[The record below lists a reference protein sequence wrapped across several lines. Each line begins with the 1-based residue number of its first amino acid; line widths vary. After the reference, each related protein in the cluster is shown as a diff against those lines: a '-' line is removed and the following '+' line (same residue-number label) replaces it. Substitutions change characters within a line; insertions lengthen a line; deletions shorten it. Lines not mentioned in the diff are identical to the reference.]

1 MFSFEE
7 ELKEQLI
14 EELQLDDLI
23 KKHINVL
30 DEKHKPE
37 VEDTGT
43 YADWFPLNDVKKD
56 IKKEIVNVI
65 QLDKTKPKGSNPKIL
80 TRNKRICKAYD
91 KLTTNKGRK
100 QVETE
105 RLLAKEYDLS
115 PQTIRKIVKDP
126 NNAL

>member
-1 MFSFEE
+1 MPDLKE
-7 ELKEQLI
+7 ELKEQII
-14 EELQLDDLI
+14 EEIQLDNLI
-23 KKHINVL
+23 QKHIDKL
-30 DEKHKPE
+30 DEKHKSE
-37 VEDTGT
+37 IEDTGT

-65 QLDKTKPKGSNPKIL
+65 QFDKTKPKGSNPKIL

-91 KLTTNKGRK
+91 KLTNKGRK

-105 RLLAKEYDLS
+105 RLLAKKYDLS